1 MVARRCLRA
10 MVSAAAVIVFAAA
23 AGSPAS
29 AADRERFASGLP
41 EPTNLAF
48 DSRGRLWATSGGNA
62 AQRSNGVWLVRRRGA
77 RPVRVL
83 SGLFSALG
91 LTWHRGRLYVSHVV
105 PNRTIATRHFGQV
118 TAFWGFDGRRFRRSR
133 VIVDG
138 LPTGLHR
145 VNSIVPGPGGRL
157 YLGVGSRFDNRRA
170 PERLSGTVVSFRS
183 SGGEPRVEATGLRNP
198 YGLAFIPGTA
208 TLLISEHGRDD
219 LGLNSPRE
227 EVNLVDVTGPAPD
240 FGFPDC
246 FGQGG
251 PACSGKRRPLAR
263 LAPHAAP
270 GALAVVARSPTTA
283 TAYVAEF
290 GSSFDAKPTGGDVVA
305 LRMTRRGGR
314 WVARTRRFA
323 AGLGRQNPLGV
334 AVGRDGSL
342 YVSLWSRDE
351 VVRFP
356 LPPAREPAAVRD
368 ETSPA
373 ASALLTVAR
382 WLLGLLAPRQL

>member
-1 MVARRCLRA
+1 MVARVSRRA
-10 MVSAAAVIVFAAA
+10 MVSAAAVILFAGGA
-23 AGSPAS
+23 SPPTS
-29 AADRERFASGLP
+29 AAEPERFASGLP

-48 DSRGRLWATSGGNA
+48 DARGRLWATSGGHM

-77 RPVRVL
+77 RPVRVV

-105 PNRTIATRHFGQV
+105 PNRTSAARHFGQV

-170 PERLSGTVVSFRS
+170 PERLSGTVVSFRPT
-183 SGGEPRVEATGLRNP
+183 GRKLRVEATGLRNP

-208 TLLISEHGRDD
+208 TLLISDHGRDD
-219 LGLNSPRE
+219 LGLNRPSE
-227 EVNLVDVTGPAPD
+227 EVNLVDVARPAPD

-305 LRMTRRGGR
+305 LRMSRRDRR
-314 WVARTRRFA
+314 WVARPRRFA
-323 AGLGRQNPLGV
+323 TGLGRQNPLG
-334 AVGRDGSL
+334 ATVGRDGSL
-342 YVSLWSRDE
+342 YVSLWSRRE

-373 ASALLTVAR
+373 ASALLRLAR
-382 WLLGLLAPRQL
+382 WLLRVLAPGWL